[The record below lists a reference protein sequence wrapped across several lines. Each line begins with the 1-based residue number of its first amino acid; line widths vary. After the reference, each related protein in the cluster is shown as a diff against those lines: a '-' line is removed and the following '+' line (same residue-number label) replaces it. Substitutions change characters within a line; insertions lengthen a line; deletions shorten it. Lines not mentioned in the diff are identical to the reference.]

1 MVGVI
6 GGVVVDVHG
15 GELVETLDEHAFAVG
30 VDESQRS
37 GYLVHASGLS
47 PVFDCFQQGGGHLG
61 VVDEVEPSKTDSL
74 AVPSLIGTAV
84 DDGCHAPHHLSVFEG
99 HEILSLTAFERG
111 VFIPAERSLFVGIKE
126 GYGTIVIAIEVV
138 VKLDELF
145 QFPFRF
151 NAFDL
156 DHWCKV
162 TNKREKNQIFLSFSE
177 CKLKI
182 HRASMY
188 S

>member
-1 MVGVI
+1 MLGVI

-15 GELVETLDEHAFAVG
+15 GELVEALDEHAFAVG

-47 PVFDCFQQGGGHLG
+47 PVFDRFQQGGGYFG
-61 VVDEVEPSKTDSL
+61 VVDEVEPSEADGL

-84 DDGCHAPHHLSVFEG
+84 DDGRHAPHHLSVFEG
-99 HEILSLTAFERG
+99 HEILRLAAFERG
-111 VFIPAERSLFVGIKE
+111 VFIPAERSHLIGKE
-126 GYGTIVIAIEVV
+126 VWYGTIVIAIEVV

-162 TNKREKNQIFLSFSE
+162 TKKPVMTFSFLRI
-177 CKLKI
+177 LTI
-182 HRASMY
+182 IQRASMY